1 MSVETRIREIISD
14 VVEGFDG
21 AALNADAELLDT
33 GLDSLDIA
41 SVLLEVQE
49 EFGVIVP
56 DGEEDKYDTLAKLVA
71 FVSEKQSS

>member
-1 MSVETRIREIISD
+1 MISE

-21 AALNADAELLDT
+21 NALKADSLFLDA
-33 GLDSLDIA
+33 GLDSLDLA

-71 FVSEKQSS
+71 FVDHSADS